1 MYPFFETLTTAKKL
15 WYYKGHDVP
24 LTREGNIFTAIR
36 DGVEYTCTLTDE
48 GEVTLRRDTMRNTTD
63 QPITV
68 IPIQSNFHMIGNE
81 FEVYT
86 QYNISLFESSGQWQ
100 PLMTRIEASCGSLRS
115 ANGAAP
121 FLAIWDQQGN
131 RGMAFHLLTD
141 GAWELAATRRHPGGV
156 KSYVY
161 INSGLQDNPPVTLQP
176 GETLALPTMLFYD
189 IRNKLDLDAWKLHR
203 WFHTY
208 HPRKELPVLYNT
220 WLYKFDNFTPE
231 QIESQIPVAAE
242 LGIEYF
248 VVDAGWFGEKGK
260 WSQTVGDW
268 EETPTSAMEGRLG
281 DISRQ
286 VREQGM
292 KFGLW
297 LEIERAS
304 TATKIYAQHPE
315 YFVPS
320 KYNPQIV
327 LLNFAV
333 PEACQYLHRTI
344 DGLIEKYNIEFIK
357 FDFNTDQ
364 DYIEDDPAHL
374 KYFKGYRKFID
385 ELAQHHP
392 DVYLGNCASGGHRV
406 DINNALQ
413 FNSYW
418 LSDNQSPLFTMRIFK
433 DTSRRLVPQAIER
446 WITIHD
452 CPDFPQGHSKYGSGK
467 IMGNFDSG
475 WSNTLSLKP
484 SWMDGF
490 MAGGPMG
497 FSCDLTSFSPELRE
511 QMKRNIAEL
520 KENREY
526 WNHVECRLLCDTPRL
541 LVLEYTDKDFDRVV
555 LTAFMPVMQQD
566 AAMVYPVVD
575 TDAQY
580 MLDDVLYSGKDLDR
594 YGLKLPFTSS
604 MSAVR
609 LCLTKVK

>member
-1 MYPFFETLTTAKKL
+1 MYPFFENIKTSKNL
-15 WYYKGHDVP
+15 WYYKGPNAPVIQ
-24 LTREGNIFTAIR
+24 EGNTFKSDR
-36 DGVEYTCTLTDE
+36 DGIEYTCTLTTE
-48 GEVTLRRDTMRNTTD
+48 EEVILRRDTLRNTTGE
-63 QPITV
+63 TV
-68 IPIQSNFHMIGNE
+68 TVTPMLANFDFIGNE
-81 FEVYT
+81 YEIYT
-86 QYNISLFESSGQWQ
+86 QYNISLYESCGQWQ
-100 PLMTRIEASCGSLRS
+100 PLVTRIEASSGSLRS
-115 ANGAAP
+115 ANGATP
-121 FLAIWDQQGN
+121 FMVVWDKQSN
-131 RGMAFHLLTD
+131 RGMAFHLLTNS
-141 GAWELAATRRHPGGV
+141 AWELAVTRKHPGGI
-156 KSYVY
+156 KSSVHVTA
-161 INSGLQDNPPVTLQP
+161 GLQDFPTLTLAP
-176 GETLALPTMLFYD
+176 GEVVELPTILFYD
-189 IRNKLDLDAWKLHR
+189 IRNKLDMDAWKLHR

-208 HPRKELPVLYNT
+208 HPRKHLPVLYNT
-220 WLYKFDNFTPE
+220 WLYKFDSFTPA

-248 VVDAGWFGEKGK
+248 VIDAGWFGEKGK

-304 TATKIYAQHPE
+304 TETKIYAQHPE

-333 PEACQYLHRTI
+333 PEACEYLHRTI

-364 DYIEDDPAHL
+364 DFIEGDPVHL

-385 ELAQHHP
+385 ELAQRHP
-392 DVYLGNCASGGHRV
+392 DLYLGNCASGGHRV

-452 CPDFPQGHSKYGSGK
+452 CPDFPQGYRK
-467 IMGNFDSG
+467 
-475 WSNTLSLKP
+475 
-484 SWMDGF
+484 
-490 MAGGPMG
+490 
-497 FSCDLTSFSPELRE
+497 
-511 QMKRNIAEL
+511 
-520 KENREY
+520 
-526 WNHVECRLLCDTPRL
+526 
-541 LVLEYTDKDFDRVV
+541 
-555 LTAFMPVMQQD
+555 
-566 AAMVYPVVD
+566 
-575 TDAQY
+575 
-580 MLDDVLYSGKDLDR
+580 
-594 YGLKLPFTSS
+594 
-604 MSAVR
+604 
-609 LCLTKVK
+609 